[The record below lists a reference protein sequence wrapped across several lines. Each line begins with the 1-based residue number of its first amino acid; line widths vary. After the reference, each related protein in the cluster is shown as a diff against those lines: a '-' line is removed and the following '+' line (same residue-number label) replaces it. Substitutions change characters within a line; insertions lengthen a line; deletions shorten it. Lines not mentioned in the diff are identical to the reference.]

1 MTLSNEARNAPDGT
15 VYAAWTDRCNA
26 AVGGVPTVMPVGA
39 GADAP
44 AAASLA
50 GTSAGP
56 WTGAE
61 PSMTEEVELLAHP
74 VSAAAA
80 ARIVKTAKARRVCI
94 GDCETPA
101 AAPRFPLPPLR
112 RAGHNASWMKRWE
125 WSVAL
130 GITAVLIAGCG
141 ETSTAASTPTPTAA
155 APAPPPAAVVKAAMV
170 TAGDVPGSS
179 VGQAPTEGSEAALVR
194 NGLVPSACIK
204 AGGITS
210 GVRDAVGTDVSQPLT
225 SAAKAVTEA
234 VILEANAADT
244 ATDIGQATAGA
255 RACPASDQNTAA
267 QFADALVTTST
278 ITMGRWTGTRTSAMD
293 TFATGVT
300 RVASYVYFLG
310 LTGGLLVLQLG
321 VAFANVAP
329 STLYQQQADAIATK
343 LTQRLGAL

>member
-1 MTLSNEARNAPDGT
+1 
-15 VYAAWTDRCNA
+15 
-26 AVGGVPTVMPVGA
+26 
-39 GADAP
+39 
-44 AAASLA
+44 
-50 GTSAGP
+50 
-56 WTGAE
+56 
-61 PSMTEEVELLAHP
+61 
-74 VSAAAA
+74 
-80 ARIVKTAKARRVCI
+80 
-94 GDCETPA
+94 
-101 AAPRFPLPPLR
+101 
-112 RAGHNASWMKRWE
+112 
-125 WSVAL
+125 
-130 GITAVLIAGCG
+130 
-141 ETSTAASTPTPTAA
+141 
-155 APAPPPAAVVKAAMV
+155 
-170 TAGDVPGSS
+170 
-179 VGQAPTEGSEAALVR
+179 
-194 NGLVPSACIK
+194 
-204 AGGITS
+204 
-210 GVRDAVGTDVSQPLT
+210 VSQPLT

-234 VILEANAADT
+234 VVLEANAADT